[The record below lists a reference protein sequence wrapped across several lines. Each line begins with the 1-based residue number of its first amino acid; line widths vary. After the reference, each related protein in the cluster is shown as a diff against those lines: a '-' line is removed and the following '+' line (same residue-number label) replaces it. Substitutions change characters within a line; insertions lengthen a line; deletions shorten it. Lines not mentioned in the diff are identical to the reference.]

1 MTRLGFL
8 AAALLVGC
16 TSDRAQRLVGS
27 DFTEIGPILQCGK
40 RSGIDNVGFSVIRM
54 SIEDAKA
61 IGSDPE
67 RLMRFPELNPS
78 INGLKLV
85 RWRSGPLSEEGRS
98 AFELG
103 LEGLVGDC
111 EEKSRKFTN
120 RSCCP
125 VDRRRSTLTNSF
137 PSMAVWLLRHSA
149 STSWIS
155 KVASSMSWRIS
166 LEHRAAEQGLAPD
179 KARRCG
185 SLRGQSLRRA
195 LQVKAGVRRALEK

>member
-1 MTRLGFL
+1 MTRLGFV

-40 RSGIDNVGFSVIRM
+40 RSGIDNLGFSVIRM

-67 RLMRFPELNPS
+67 RLMRFPELNPN

-85 RWRSGPLSEEGRS
+85 RWRSGPLSEEGRI

-103 LEGLVGDC
+103 VEGLVGDC
-111 EEKSRKFTN
+111 EDAKKVHEQILSALSRPTTF
-120 RSCCP
+120 
-125 VDRRRSTLTNSF
+125 
-137 PSMAVWLLRHSA
+137 HSYEF
-149 STSWIS
+149 IPINGR
-155 KVASSMSWRIS
+155 V
-166 LEHRAAEQGLAPD
+166 AAEA
-179 KARRCG
+179 
-185 SLRGQSLRRA
+185 LRFHILD
-195 LQVKAGVRRALEK
+195 LEGGIIYELENLS